1 MTQRKFV
8 LTKQTRKNGNYYYT
22 CKVMIERHRKP
33 KNVLELIK
41 YVIKQ
46 GEPYYKEYYIDK
58 NGYGYLYPYEYFF
71 DEREHAL
78 DAINKYI
85 ERKEEEDGEKVIS
98 TETEI
103 IYK

>member
-22 CKVMIERHRKP
+22 CSVEVKLFIRYRNILEFLKYGWGYKV
-33 KNVLELIK
+33 
-41 YVIKQ
+41 
-46 GEPYYKEYYIDK
+46 PYYKEYYLNE
-58 NGYGYLYPYEYFF
+58 NGFGYNDEYFF
-71 DEREHAL
+71 YEREHAL
-78 DAINKYI
+78 KAIDKYI
-85 ERKEEEDGEKVIS
+85 ERKEEEYGEKVIS

>member
-22 CKVMIERHRKP
+22 CTVFVERHRKP
-33 KNVLELIK
+33 KNVLESLK
-41 YVIKQ
+41 YGGGYKV
-46 GEPYYKEYYIDK
+46 PYYKEYYLNEK
-58 NGYGYLYPYEYFF
+58 GYGYDYEHFF

-78 DAINKYI
+78 DAIDKYI
-85 ERKEEEDGEKVIS
+85 ERKEEEDGQKVIS

>member
-22 CKVMIERHRKP
+22 CTVEVKLFRRYRNILEFLKYGGGYKV
-33 KNVLELIK
+33 
-41 YVIKQ
+41 
-46 GEPYYKEYYIDK
+46 PYYKEYYLNEK
-58 NGYGYLYPYEYFF
+58 GFGYNDEHFF

-78 DAINKYI
+78 DAIDKYI